1 MNEVTGERNSE
12 FRKVQPFFDKD
23 LSIFVPG
30 SSNEDVDDI
39 YNDIDDNNNN
49 NDDNSNNDDNDDDNS
64 NNNDD
69 GDDNPGENLAPHS

>member
-1 MNEVTGERNSE
+1 M
-12 FRKVQPFFDKD
+12 
-23 LSIFVPG
+23 SIFVPG

-49 NDDNSNNDDNDDDNS
+49 
-64 NNNDD
+64 DD

>member
-1 MNEVTGERNSE
+1 MNEVTAERNSE
-12 FRKVQPFFDKD
+12 FRKVSPFFDKV

-39 YNDIDDNNNN
+39 YNDNN
-49 NDDNSNNDDNDDDNS
+49 NDDNSNNDDNDDNDDDNY
-64 NNNDD
+64 NDDNDD